1 VALAVDVTVLDKLI
15 EAVPLGVT
23 EGDVPSD
30 SEAVGDGDIDGEL
43 LTVVEGD
50 CVPVIVEV

>member
-1 VALAVDVTVLDKLI
+1 MALAVDVTVLDKLI

-23 EGDVPSD
+23 EGDVPSE